1 MRDGVE
7 TVGTFLEIDPPH
19 RIVFTWGWTQGSAVP
34 PGSTRVVVTLR
45 PEAGGTRLV
54 LRHHDLPDDGERRHH
69 AAGWQLYLDRL
80 AVRLAGGNP
89 GRDPNT

>member
-1 MRDGVE
+1 M
-7 TVGTFLEIDPPH
+7 
-19 RIVFTWGWTQGSAVP
+19 TQQTMWPCS
-34 PGSTRVVVTLR
+34 SVTLR